1 MVKKIATINI
11 NLLTLTNTMEK
22 EYKPKKQL
30 YNNIII
36 T

>member
-1 MVKKIATINI
+1 MFIYNVYN
-11 NLLTLTNTMEK
+11 LTNTVEK

-36 T
+36 IT